1 MLKTTNRIF
10 DNIKIILSQYRG
22 NNNLKVIV
30 TGPPR
35 SGTSFLTGLIS
46 RMGFSPGPEDWL
58 KKGDE
63 HNKYGYFEC
72 MPLWKISF
80 VMLKNLGGS
89 FHKLPACNPGWTAY
103 FNAEKKKITR
113 LVKSGGIELYK
124 DNQLLIL
131 SELYHELFP
140 DAKWVFIN
148 RDIKETYKSRFG
160 EAISFDQWELIT
172 KERLNRWHSSPP
184 SEKALYLN
192 YQDFKDDKFNTIND
206 LQSFLGIELNQYQ
219 LKSCLNFFKPRH

>member
-1 MLKTTNRIF
+1 MLKTTKRIF
-10 DNIKIILSQYRG
+10 DYIKIILSQYG
-22 NNNLKVIV
+22 VTNNLKVIV

-35 SGTSFLTGLIS
+35 SGTSFLTGLITQ
-46 RMGFSPGPEDWL
+46 MGFSPGPADWL

-80 VMLKNLGGS
+80 GVLKNLGGS
-89 FHKLPACNPGWTAY
+89 FHKLPACNPDWTAQ
-103 FNAEKKKITR
+103 FNAEKKKIAK
-113 LVKSGGIELYK
+113 LVKSGGIEVYK

-140 DAKWVFIN
+140 EAKWVFIN

-160 EAISFDQWELIT
+160 ESMSFKQWKSIT
-172 KERLNRWHSSPP
+172 KERMSRWHNSLP
-184 SEKALYLN
+184 SKKALYLN
-192 YQDFKDDKFNTIND
+192 YQDFKDDKVNTIND
-206 LQSFLGIELNQYQ
+206 LQSFLGIELNQDQ
-219 LKSCLNFFKPRH
+219 IASCLAFFKPRH